1 MKATMTI
8 SIFAHLVETAMT
20 INLLSILVY
29 NEGKEVQL
37 EVELRQNQN
46 SDRRIF
52 KMPYSIFKSLGLSE
66 GEITRE
72 DMTEI
77 MDADERYK
85 ALKRAFDIISYG
97 RNSKKVLEDKLR
109 KRGFSAEISADI
121 AEYMKNHG
129 YIDEDDDA
137 VREVELCVK
146 KMWGSRRI
154 LMHLHE
160 KRYEVSAINSA
171 KKYMESIDFV
181 DVCVKLVR
189 EKYGTLPKDDAE
201 RQKIISAL
209 IRHGFSMNEI
219 KSAAKIIEYYRLPG
233 DF

>member
-1 MKATMTI
+1 MTI
-8 SIFAHLVETAMT
+8 ELISVFVQ
-20 INLLSILVY
+20 

-37 EVELRQNQN
+37 EVELRQGEN

-52 KMPYSIFKSLGLSE
+52 RMPRSIFESFGISE

-85 ALKRAFDIISYG
+85 ALKRAFDIVAYG
-97 RNSKKVLEDKLR
+97 RNSRKVLEDKLR
-109 KRGFSAEISADI
+109 HRGFSPQIAHDI

-129 YIDEDDDA
+129 YLDEDEDA
-137 VREVELCVK
+137 SREVDVCVRK
-146 KMWGSRRI
+146 LWGSKRI
-154 LMHLHE
+154 LMHLHQKGYDTE
-160 KRYEVSAINSA
+160 TISAA
-171 KKYMESIDFV
+171 KKYMETIDFV

-189 EKYGTLPKDDAE
+189 EKYKTLPKDDAE
-201 RQKIISAL
+201 RQKVIAAL
-209 IRHGFSMNEI
+209 IRHGFSMSEI
-219 KSAAKIIEYYRLPG
+219 KAAAKIIEYYRLPG

>member
-1 MKATMTI
+1 MTI
-8 SIFAHLVETAMT
+8 ELISVFVQ
-20 INLLSILVY
+20 

-37 EVELRQNQN
+37 EVELRQGEN

-52 KMPYSIFKSLGLSE
+52 RMPRSIFESFGISE

-85 ALKRAFDIISYG
+85 ALKRAFDIVAYG
-97 RNSKKVLEDKLR
+97 RNSRKVLEDKLR
-109 KRGFSAEISADI
+109 HRGFSPQIAHDI

-129 YIDEDDDA
+129 YIDEDEDA
-137 VREVELCVK
+137 SREVDVCVRK
-146 KMWGSRRI
+146 LWGSKRI
-154 LMHLHE
+154 LMHLHQKGYDTE
-160 KRYEVSAINSA
+160 TISAA
-171 KKYMESIDFV
+171 KKYMETIDFV

-189 EKYGTLPKDDAE
+189 EKYKTLPKDDAE
-201 RQKIISAL
+201 RQKVIAAL
-209 IRHGFSMNEI
+209 IRHGFSMSEI
-219 KSAAKIIEYYRLPG
+219 KAAAKIIEYYRLPG